1 MRQTKIFGGSSHPE
15 LTEAI
20 CSRLGHPAS
29 PASLRAFANH
39 ETSVDVGVSVRNQ
52 DVYIVQSGSD
62 MVNDHLMELLI
73 FISACRGASA
83 RRITAIMPYFPYS
96 KQSKKKKQRGAI
108 TAKLVASMLGVAG
121 VDHVITMDLHAS
133 QMQGFFHR
141 PVDNLYAEPSVAKWI
156 REHIP
161 DWQNCVVVSKNA
173 GGAKRVTSLADRL
186 HVDFALIHTDRT
198 KRPSMNPSST
208 RRGRTVSLVGD
219 VEDKVAL
226 IVDDMIDGCHSFL
239 EAAEH
244 LQTKCGARKVYIIAT
259 HGILSGDALA
269 QIEACQAVDAVRL
282 FLVVTN
288 SYPIPES
295 KRQTSSKLHVI
306 DISAVLAEAIR
317 RTHNGESVSFLF
329 NTAL

>member
-1 MRQTKIFGGSSHPE
+1 
-15 LTEAI
+15 
-20 CSRLGHPAS
+20 
-29 PASLRAFANH
+29 
-39 ETSVDVGVSVRNQ
+39 
-52 DVYIVQSGSD
+52 
-62 MVNDHLMELLI
+62 
-73 FISACRGASA
+73 
-83 RRITAIMPYFPYS
+83 
-96 KQSKKKKQRGAI
+96 
-108 TAKLVASMLGVAG
+108 
-121 VDHVITMDLHAS
+121 MDLHAS

-208 RRGRTVSLVGD
+208 VPGLSTVTTPGYSAPPSVVPSRVASAAPSVYGDSEDEEDEEEVELSETVTSSPRDLPEGLTQSIGQVNSTDGLNDSAPRMTYSSTSEQEGYFGSAATPASPSSPPYPRPSNLTGTSVSLGNQHGGKRRGRTVSLVGD

-282 FLVVTN
+282 FVLLV
-288 SYPIPES
+288 IPNCPDS
-295 KRQTSSKLHVI
+295 LP
-306 DISAVLAEAIR
+306 
-317 RTHNGESVSFLF
+317 THPLPPFL
-329 NTAL
+329 TPPL